1 MFLRSPE
8 SKPIHQSSDK
18 LLLQAADSRTG
29 SLGTGSFHPRPSP
42 NETDYDEVGASSPA
56 SFRLRD
62 DPARPPLAN
71 SAHPTPENLQ
81 FQHQNTLDSGLASG
95 LHRFIPGTP
104 MNFECCNTLVLDEP
118 SDQARRR
125 ILAALKEHGL
135 RVEFDFDV
143 ASGIQRSS
151 GVKLA
156 RCSVLGVGCPYQ
168 LLEAFVADG
177 AAAAFFPLHVA
188 IAEHGRQT
196 LVRTLAPQAL
206 RAAGVTPAI
215 SIPVHRTL
223 RRIREALAS
232 IGAHSAKCT
241 HEGRSPLENE
251 APDEILLEEVR
262 GA

>member
-143 ASGIQRSS
+143 ASSIQRSS

-196 LVRTLAPQAL
+196 LVRTLAPHVL
-206 RAAGVTPAI
+206 RSAGVAPAI
-215 SIPVHRTL
+215 AIPVYRTL
-223 RRIREALAS
+223 RRIRESVDAIEIRTVSRGFDDAS
-232 IGAHSAKCT
+232 HLD
-241 HEGRSPLENE
+241 HEV
-251 APDEILLEEVR
+251 ADEVLQTEVK
-262 GA
+262 GS